1 MAQACGG
8 KLTIDRWAAPRS
20 RKPVAGGRPT
30 ARRIERS
37 AVSPTRTGSDS
48 AVVVLESKLHPPI
61 ARQGWVHRS
70 SLIAR
75 LVDAPDK
82 KLVLLSTP
90 VGYGKTILLA
100 QWRAAVREP
109 RPFAWLTLD
118 DGDDDPITLWTYI
131 IEALARVEPALRD
144 RMAGA
149 ITSDPEHLN
158 EVVVPRLLS
167 ELAVLPRRLVLV
179 LDDYQRIRNESCH
192 NSIDVFVDGLPQTT
206 QLVLATRAD
215 PHLRLRETGSP
226 AAVLELRAS
235 QLRFDRDEVEQLLKN
250 TIDYEVS
257 TQDVD
262 RLIQRTEGWPAGLY
276 LAALSLRDHND
287 PQRFIDSFAG
297 DNHLLVDYLTMEVLR
312 KQPPV
317 LRRFLTRT
325 SILDRLTPS
334 ACDAVVGT
342 DNSSAVL
349 EELEKSNLFLVS
361 VDDGAR
367 WYRYHRLFQ
376 DLLRTELLRSEPDL
390 LPELH
395 RRASAWHRRWGFLEE
410 ALSHAIAA
418 WDVPTVRELIGAS
431 WLPYWEAGRLGQVV
445 SWLDDVGADRVGGD
459 AVLALV
465 RAWVAARSGDFDSS
479 ERWLR
484 LVEKASFDGRL
495 PDGTA
500 SLESGRSLLRAL
512 LGRTDPAK
520 SLASARRAASLEES
534 GSRWRARTLACLGY
548 YLYLAGKPSEAAAR
562 LNEVVETTPTATD
575 DQMFALGLLSLIARE
590 SSHMAEADELATRA
604 SHPIT
609 ASSLLAEG
617 ALTTAHLAGGLARAD
632 NGDLAG
638 SERDLEMAVSAARS
652 SPWLQPW
659 LLVQSLLA
667 QAELSVRR
675 GDLERSQHVL
685 AEVREHL
692 DRFPQSSVL
701 SERARNLET
710 SISRDHPLL
719 GEPLTERELTVLRLM
734 PTDSTQ
740 GEIGEQL
747 YLSINTV
754 KSHARSIFRKLGVG
768 SRPEAVARAQDMGLI

>member
-1 MAQACGG
+1 M
-8 KLTIDRWAAPRS
+8 
-20 RKPVAGGRPT
+20 
-30 ARRIERS
+30 
-37 AVSPTRTGSDS
+37 
-48 AVVVLESKLHPPI
+48 ESKLHSPI
-61 ARQGWVHRS
+61 ARQGWVQRS
-70 SLIAR
+70 ALIAR

-100 QWRAAVREP
+100 QWRAAVSEP

-118 DGDDDPITLWTYI
+118 EGDDDPITLWTYI
-131 IEALARVEPALRD
+131 VEALGRVEPVMRD

-149 ITSDPEHLN
+149 LTADPDHLT
-158 EVVVPRLLS
+158 EVFVPRLLN

-179 LDDYQRIRNESCH
+179 LDDYHRIRNEVCH
-192 NSIDVFVDGLPQTT
+192 DSIDAFVQGLPQTV
-206 QLVLATRAD
+206 QLAIASRAD

-235 QLRFDRDEVEQLLKN
+235 QLRFDRDEAVQLLKN
-250 TIDYEVS
+250 TIDYEVPIH
-257 TQDVD
+257 DVE

-276 LAALSLRDHND
+276 LAALSLRDQDD
-287 PQRFIDSFAG
+287 PQLFIDSFTG
-297 DNHLLVDYLTMEVLR
+297 DNHLLVDYLTTEVLR

-342 DNSSAVL
+342 DNAGAVL
-349 EELEKSNLFLVS
+349 EDLERSNLFLVS

-376 DLLRTELLRSEPDL
+376 DLLRTELLRSEPEL

-431 WLPYWEAGRLGQVV
+431 WLPYWEAGRIGQVV
-445 SWLDDVGADRVGGD
+445 SWLEDVGEDRVRGD

-465 RAWVAARSGDFDSS
+465 RAWVVARSGDSESS
-479 ERWLR
+479 ERWLK

-512 LGRTDPAK
+512 LGRNDVAT
-520 SLASARRAASLEES
+520 SLASARRAASIEES

-548 YLYLAGKPSEAAAR
+548 YLYLTGKPGEATTR
-562 LNEVVETTPTATD
+562 LNEVVETTPAATD
-575 DQMFALGLLSLIARE
+575 DQMFALGLLSVIARE
-590 SSHMAEADELATRA
+590 SSHIAEADELATRA

-617 ALTTAHLAGGLARAD
+617 AMTTAQLARGLARAD
-632 NGDLAG
+632 SGDLVG
-638 SERDLEMAVSAARS
+638 SERDLELAVSAARA

-659 LLVQSLLA
+659 LLVQGLLT
-667 QAELSVRR
+667 QAALYVRR
-675 GDLERSQHVL
+675 GDLERSQQVL

-692 DRFPQSSVL
+692 DRYPPSSVL
-701 SERARNLET
+701 SERTRNLET